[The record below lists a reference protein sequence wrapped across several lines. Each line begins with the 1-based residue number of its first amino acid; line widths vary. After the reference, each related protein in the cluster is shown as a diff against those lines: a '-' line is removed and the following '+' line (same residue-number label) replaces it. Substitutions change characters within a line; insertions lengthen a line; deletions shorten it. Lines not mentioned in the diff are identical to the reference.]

1 MGLPE
6 EDVLPIL
13 EDEEDG
19 YNFTDAND
27 LGSPHYWAL
36 GLFSFRPLGCNKH
49 LADWPLCQSL
59 HSGFL

>member
-13 EDEEDG
+13 EDEEGG

-27 LGSPHYWAL
+27 LGSPHYWA
-36 GLFSFRPLGCNKH
+36 C
-49 LADWPLCQSL
+49 
-59 HSGFL
+59 